1 MLESGKKGGVH
12 YTSHLAV
19 IRKKSQHMQTES
31 IQYEATISGSSMSP
45 RDEQENIENL
55 SPKKDSFK
63 PKATVNH
70 YQLIRCLIK
79 KNLMAYV

>member
-19 IRKKSQHMQTES
+19 IRKEASTSKQN
-31 IQYEATISGSSMSP
+31 QYNIFSTISGSSMSP

-55 SPKKDSFK
+55 SPKKDSFQ
-63 PKATVNH
+63 PKATANH